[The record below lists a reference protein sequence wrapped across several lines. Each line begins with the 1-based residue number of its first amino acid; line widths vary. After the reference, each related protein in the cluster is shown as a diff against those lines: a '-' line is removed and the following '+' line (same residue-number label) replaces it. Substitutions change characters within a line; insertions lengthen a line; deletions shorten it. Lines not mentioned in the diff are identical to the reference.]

1 MDTHGQIKEICA
13 VPINTALICLIWSDQ
28 EIRDK
33 FQKNSNQD
41 FNISRLYSEIII
53 CFFSRCL
60 LLSQFIISLYKR
72 LIYKNKTEANNHLK
86 NKMSFLEQIAYES
99 FVATG
104 K

>member
-1 MDTHGQIKEICA
+1 MATHSQIEICA
-13 VPINTALICLIWSDQ
+13 VPINTALICLVWSDQ
-28 EIRDK
+28 AIRDK
-33 FQKNSNQD
+33 FQKKQ
-41 FNISRLYSEIII
+41 I
-53 CFFSRCL
+53 
-60 LLSQFIISLYKR
+60 IISLYKR